1 MLDEY
6 ELPIHRNL
14 NSQGA
19 LFMKE
24 VSVTYTLFIVF

>member
-6 ELPIHRNL
+6 ELPIYRNL
-14 NSQGA
+14 NSQGL